1 MITSILEIEG
11 NNIILVGEN
20 GFMGIFNLD
29 KMEQVLIMPQQFG
42 GENVLSITKIL
53 NSTFAVG
60 TSNGVYIMNKA
71 KKDNNPT
78 IMMQEK
84 RVRSVKLIKNG
95 NIICGSVD
103 GYYMVNIEKK
113 EEKLLTGDRQRVYN
127 ICLLSSIDAKY
138 NDLALTL
145 EKDSVNI
152 LNMSTGSIVKIQDV
166 TTEWFLTDSMMQL
179 MRNSNEDN
187 FSFVFIAGEYEI
199 CKLTVRKE
207 LADLCLL

>member
-1 MITSILEIEG
+1 
-11 NNIILVGEN
+11 
-20 GFMGIFNLD
+20 MGIFNLD

-42 GENVLSITKIL
+42 GYTAYSITKIL

-60 TSNGVYIMNKA
+60 TSDGVYIMDIAN
-71 KKDNNPT
+71 KDNNPT
-78 IMMQEK
+78 IMMQGK
-84 RVRSVKLIKNG
+84 RVLSVKLIKNG
-95 NIICGSVD
+95 NIICGSGD

-113 EEKLLTGDRQRVYN
+113 EEKLLTGDRQPVLN

-166 TTEWFLTDSMMQL
+166 TTTGFSSDSMMQL

-187 FSFVFIAGEYEI
+187 FSFVFISGKDNDEI